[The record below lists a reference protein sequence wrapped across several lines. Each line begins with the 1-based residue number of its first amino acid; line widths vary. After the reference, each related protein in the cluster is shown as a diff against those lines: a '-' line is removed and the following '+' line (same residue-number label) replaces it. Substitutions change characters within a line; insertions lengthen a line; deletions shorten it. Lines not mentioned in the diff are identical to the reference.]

1 MPQTPSTIFIR
12 FCHRT
17 LPHNSSA
24 RDLHFD
30 PTLEQNLYHIFILD
44 LISTRN
50 QVLTT
55 YVGMLFFLFFI
66 VILIFYLDLYLDV
79 VVC

>member
-1 MPQTPSTIFIR
+1 MLHT
-12 FCHRT
+12 FCNINLYATNSIYHFHYRLCRRT
-17 LPHNSSA
+17 LPHNSST

-50 QVLTT
+50 QVLAT
-55 YVGMLFFLFFI
+55 YVGMFFYFVL
-66 VILIFYLDLYLDV
+66 
-79 VVC
+79 